1 MMSLLRQKEK
11 WLLLYV
17 SKETNVKSNLKASL
31 FTEAVHY
38 VVYMLQLLLATEMW
52 LNRKSF

>member
-31 FTEAVHY
+31 LTEAVHY

>member
-17 SKETNVKSNLKASL
+17 SKETNVKSNLKASFL
-31 FTEAVHY
+31 TEAVQY
-38 VVYMLQLLLATEMW
+38 VVYMLQLLLATEIW

>member
-31 FTEAVHY
+31 LTEAVQY
-38 VVYMLQLLLATEMW
+38 VVYMLQLLLATEIW